1 MKVMFCDDIL
11 LGATNSEK
19 LDVKQANKWQR
30 YRIEKVNEMADK
42 AIPEGVSYISIMG
55 NLFGVD
61 RVSESIIDELFNVI
75 NSQKHINFLAF
86 LSQKEYSRISYR
98 NDIPQ
103 NLHLVCVEISDSYRD
118 ENILVRISDKK
129 IQMQFGEST
138 PIVLGKNEEENYII
152 SGLKDGDKEIPRF
165 EATGYDDASAKY
177 GYSVLGWNGSNVGEY
192 KEVEDNK
199 FSYQTIEV
207 KLSPEDNQKEL
218 VRKLIS
224 AVSQFAYETFLRINI
239 VGKTAFGFMV
249 KKDEIA
255 SQLQSRVFYV
265 EVYDNTMMDIDEDAF
280 ANDISLR
287 SEFVRLALQDDSLSE
302 AERNRILSCGW
313 NVLNGKEVSAE

>member
-1 MKVMFCDDIL
+1 MKILFSSDIL
-11 LGATNSEK
+11 LGTACTENV
-19 LDVKQANKWQR
+19 DVKLSNKWKAMR
-30 YRIEKVNEMADK
+30 TEKFSELADK
-42 AIPEGVSYISIMG
+42 AIPENVSYIAIVG
-55 NLFGVD
+55 TLFGQD
-61 RVSESIIDELFNVI
+61 RIPEATIDSLFQVVTD
-75 NSQKHINFLAF
+75 QKHITFLAF
-86 LSQKEYSRISYR
+86 LTQAEYSRISYR

-103 NLHLVCVEISDSYRD
+103 NLHLVCVDISDSYRD
-118 ENILVRISDKK
+118 DNMLVRISDKK

-138 PIVLGKNEEENYII
+138 PVVLMKNEDKYIL
-152 SGLKDGDKEIPRF
+152 SGLKDGDKIIPRF
-165 EATGYDDASAKY
+165 EATGYDDASEKY
-177 GYSVLGWNGSNVGEY
+177 GYSILEWNENTVGEY
-192 KEVEDNK
+192 KEVDDNK

-207 KLSPEDNQKEL
+207 KLLPEDNHKEL

-224 AVSQFAYETFLRINI
+224 AVSQFSYETFLRINM

-255 SQLQSRVFYV
+255 SQLQSRVFFV
-265 EVYDNTMMDIDEDAF
+265 EVYDNTMMDIDEEAF